1 MTEKKREAISIFDAI
16 GVIADIQTGFID
28 SFKEANKIY
37 NIKDFRCNVF
47 FSCYDLVTNS
57 RLILSMLGYSL
68 SNGMQTE
75 DWWIKW
81 GCYYSL
87 ALEKIPDFSIYVK
100 DKTGQLLWHTR
111 DTISQNLFIYVE
123 GFLRTVSRQLGIEG
137 KDLYTVRDNL
147 LKKSLGF
154 TDDEVIPLIIYQ
166 HLRNS
171 VHNKGLHFNPKYP
184 HVKYKLNKYKYEF
197 KHDEKFYFDWYM
209 LGELLLEINKI
220 LWKIVNHEK
229 IKQIATVTDKN
240 FIVRYDD
247 EE

>member
-1 MTEKKREAISIFDAI
+1 
-16 GVIADIQTGFID
+16 
-28 SFKEANKIY
+28 
-37 NIKDFRCNVF
+37 
-47 FSCYDLVTNS
+47 
-57 RLILSMLGYSL
+57 
-68 SNGMQTE
+68 
-75 DWWIKW
+75 
-81 GCYYSL
+81 
-87 ALEKIPDFSIYVK
+87 
-100 DKTGQLLWHTR
+100 
-111 DTISQNLFIYVE
+111 
-123 GFLRTVSRQLGIEG
+123 VSRQLGIEG